1 MSKDKN
7 LPIFAKNLKKIRLFH
22 NLTQN
27 QAARL
32 IGISRASIG
41 SYEEGRAEPPYEILK
56 RICKAYG
63 IERMDR
69 LMFSEDFLE
78 PKNREE
84 DLNPAE
90 HPVLIAYQTATI
102 KERRIV
108 NVILGI

>member
-1 MSKDKN
+1 MTVFSKN
-7 LPIFAKNLKKIRLFH
+7 LIKIRKFH
-22 NLTQN
+22 GLTQE
-27 QAARL
+27 AAAKL
-32 IGISRASIG
+32 ICITRASLG
-41 SYEEGRAEPPYEILK
+41 AYEEGRAEPPYQTLK

-69 LMFSEDFLE
+69 LLFSDTFLE
-78 PKNREE
+78 PKNEDT

-102 KERRIV
+102 KERNAV

>member
-1 MSKDKN
+1 MNKDKS
-7 LPIFAKNLKKIRLFH
+7 IFAKNLRKIRLFH
-22 NLTQN
+22 DLTQN
-27 QAARL
+27 DAARL
-32 IGISRASIG
+32 IGISRANLR
-41 SYEEGRAEPPYEILK
+41 SYEEGRAEPPYNILR

-78 PKNREE
+78 PKHKEE

-90 HPVLIAYQTATI
+90 HPVLIAYQTATL

-108 NVILGI
+108 NVVLGI